1 MDWTKISSLVMTIVN
16 DGAPVAEQ
24 LLPEYA
30 PAIQIAAKL
39 LTGAAAAEPTAV
51 SLVQTIQSGQA
62 PTPAELQTFATDY
75 ETAYQ
80 QLHAD
85 INTQLA
91 ATPVPA

>member
-39 LTGAAAAEPTAV
+39 LTGAASAEPTAV